1 MWVYTMEKQVKKKKI
16 YSGVEGLPTGRTS
29 DRITEGCLCLEGGG
43 WRGLY
48 TVGVLDALM
57 VNDINLRT
65 TIGISAGAL
74 SGIGYVAGQIGW
86 SAGIDLQY
94 RHDPRYCGRDAL
106 LIEHGIMGY
115 QYLFNRL
122 VKDSPLDKRRLKS
135 PERRLYVGATNMLT
149 GEIEYFEKGTS
160 NIYLAAAASASVP
173 YLSKPVMIDGVP
185 YLDGGCVEK
194 IPYPFAKAEDG
205 STTVIERPDF
215 DFPEGIYVDIFP
227 IDGISSDEVA
237 ARRHIKKYKFYRHLL
252 FLRGRD
258 PFKHGKGPRS
268 WWPLLIHKLFSLKG
282 LQDKVQRLMTKYSFD
297 DCEKVIDYD
306 FTFRGIIDKRILG
319 EPREYEFEGKKFL
332 GVQDAHK
339 YLTDMYGDYMTPPP
353 KEKQIQHNFYYMNLE
368 LPYREFAR
376 QKNISLPG

>member
-1 MWVYTMEKQVKKKKI
+1 MEKQVKKKKI

-194 IPYPFAKAEDG
+194 IPYPFAKE
-205 STTVIERPDF
+205 
-215 DFPEGIYVDIFP
+215 
-227 IDGISSDEVA
+227 
-237 ARRHIKKYKFYRHLL
+237 
-252 FLRGRD
+252 
-258 PFKHGKGPRS
+258 
-268 WWPLLIHKLFSLKG
+268 
-282 LQDKVQRLMTKYSFD
+282 
-297 DCEKVIDYD
+297 
-306 FTFRGIIDKRILG
+306 LG
-319 EPREYEFEGKKFL
+319 EEKIVIVKTRERDYRRKEGKNKAAGMMYRRYPAFVAGINAANGRFNEMADELEREEREGNVFL
-332 GVQDAHK
+332 IAPTQKVEVSRFDGDMEKLGDLYWLGYHDTEDALPALMD
-339 YLTDMYGDYMTPPP
+339 YLEETMY
-353 KEKQIQHNFYYMNLE
+353 E
-368 LPYREFAR
+368 
-376 QKNISLPG
+376 

>member
-1 MWVYTMEKQVKKKKI
+1 MRLINTANYDIKT
-16 YSGVEGLPTGRTS
+16 LHGRLVP
-29 DRITEGCLCLEGGG
+29 ILECIDKVC
-43 WRGLY
+43 REH
-48 TVGVLDALM
+48 
-57 VNDINLRT
+57 NLRYYLWAGT
-65 TIGISAGAL
+65 MLGAVRHKGFIPWDDDMDIGM
-74 SGIGYVAGQIGW
+74 
-86 SAGIDLQY
+86 
-94 RHDPRYCGRDAL
+94 PRPDYETL
-106 LIEHGIMGY
+106 LAHCQEWMPAPFEVMGPHNHPDY
-115 QYLFNRL
+115 
-122 VKDSPLDKRRLKS
+122 
-135 PERRLYVGATNMLT
+135 
-149 GEIEYFEKGTS
+149 
-160 NIYLAAAASASVP
+160 
-173 YLSKPVMIDGVP
+173 
-185 YLDGGCVEK
+185 
-194 IPYPFAKAEDG
+194 PYPFAKVEDG

-215 DFPEGIYVDIFP
+215 DFPEGIYIDIFP